1 MTPTNHKPG
10 TLAIFVSAEIKK
22 PCDEQFCSACHP
34 DKSRDMGIILAG
46 GKPYIACNGS
56 GTRTVTLEG
65 WVALEFGNDDYIL
78 AKGVKKY
85 IDRISSWLHWR
96 DNPEDIERNIAQAL
110 HDNTCPDAI
119 RAQLHEVQ
127 P

>member
-1 MTPTNHKPG
+1 MTPTDPKPG
-10 TLAIFVSAEIKK
+10 DLAIFVRAENVEVRCDSDLHHAAEAWQGITTPD
-22 PCDEQFCSACHP
+22 PCPQCH
-34 DKSRDMGIILAG
+34 
-46 GKPYIACNGS
+46 GS
-56 GTRTVTLEG
+56 GTRTVTLAG